1 MNNIVDSDLENP
13 DALKV
18 TSPRKTE
25 LREKKNVNYLQ
36 MNRVGSIV
44 SPDDSEEATK
54 IKKQD
59 SKKAFQLEEVKK
71 RVNELFEKINSHE
84 HTPLFNAHLDQ
95 NHPNFE
101 EVKSKYTTLALI
113 CLQYQTADKYKATDE
128 ICQDIKRMISTNMQM
143 AMTEGNQT
151 KQTGCSEFLNF
162 FENEFK
168 GLEGL
173 SLVKGADP
181 KSDKKKP
188 PPSNLSSRQ
197 T

>member
-59 SKKAFQLEEVKK
+59 SKKAF
-71 RVNELFEKINSHE
+71 
-84 HTPLFNAHLDQ
+84 
-95 NHPNFE
+95 
-101 EVKSKYTTLALI
+101 
-113 CLQYQTADKYKATDE
+113 
-128 ICQDIKRMISTNMQM
+128 
-143 AMTEGNQT
+143 
-151 KQTGCSEFLNF
+151 
-162 FENEFK
+162 
-168 GLEGL
+168 
-173 SLVKGADP
+173 
-181 KSDKKKP
+181 
-188 PPSNLSSRQ
+188 
-197 T
+197 